1 MDPVILLTSQLVKIN
16 SSDPGAYE
24 GTIGDFVTKWLRVN
38 APTATI
44 EQDAVL
50 PQRYNIRAVLP
61 GKIAHPA
68 LVYICHLDTVVLGS
82 DWQKSTPLAGKI
94 NAERLY
100 GRGACDMKSGLACA
114 LSAFAAIAKQVAA
127 GKQLMRNL
135 VLIATV
141 DEEDYMRGVEQ
152 AIATNWVTATDWVLD
167 GEPTNGQIRMAH
179 KGRTWLKLTTQGITA
194 HASTPEKGID
204 AVAALAAIITKARD
218 AIAALPTHTKL
229 GRSTITFGLIKG
241 GYRPYVVPDHAQV
254 WIDLRLVP
262 PLNTQQVLTI
272 FEQIIATTKQQ
283 YPGLNVELTIDGDR
297 PPIEENPASP
307 LLLNLKK
314 AITAVTETTAQ
325 VGVFTG
331 YTDTAVIAGQL
342 NNHNCLS
349 YGPGNLELAHKPDE
363 YVDLADIA
371 RCYQVLL
378 KLAEQNLTA

>member
-1 MDPVILLTSQLVKIN
+1 
-16 SSDPGAYE
+16 
-24 GTIGDFVTKWLRVN
+24 
-38 APTATI
+38 
-44 EQDAVL
+44 
-50 PQRYNIRAVLP
+50 
-61 GKIAHPA
+61 
-68 LVYICHLDTVVLGS
+68 
-82 DWQKSTPLAGKI
+82 
-94 NAERLY
+94 
-100 GRGACDMKSGLACA
+100 MKSGLACA

-204 AVAALAAIITKARD
+204 AVAALAATITKARD

-272 FEQIIATTKQQ
+272 FEQIVATTKQQ

-297 PPIEENPASP
+297 PPIEENLASP

-314 AITAVTETTAQ
+314 AITAVTNTTAQ